1 MVPASISIN
10 KHLADIKV
18 LDNTFDDDTSSSRPR
33 EASGNCYDQPPR
45 SIPSSGSAVGLRQ
58 DRFFPQF
65 YFAKHSTTSADRSGS
80 SRGREVDFWHRS
92 RSRLPTHALAL
103 ARLRLAGTAG
113 CDVTVVHATALSRS
127 TPGTLVVS
135 PAAVSHKLIF
145 GMVTLGGGCNIMD
158 SCHGRQKHLRGS
170 DGQGRQHLYTKQ
182 GVSSVLKPH
191 KIMSSQTAPR
201 RYLDPLRNH
210 AALSVEIDT
219 CKPPTQ
225 KPQPPSHRPFI
236 DMSYLTQRRRPAQEN
251 QI

>member
-1 MVPASISIN
+1 M
-10 KHLADIKV
+10 ADCLRLLIGGRHRRQAV
-18 LDNTFDDDTSSSRPR
+18 QELRERSWPSSRPILPSILLR
-33 EASGNCYDQPPR
+33 ETFNHQCGP
-45 SIPSSGSAVGLRQ
+45 IGFFSGSGG
-58 DRFFPQF
+58 
-65 YFAKHSTTSADRSGS
+65 STSGI
-80 SRGREVDFWHRS
+80 DPDLD
-92 RSRLPTHALAL
+92 LPTHALAL
-103 ARLRLAGTAG
+103 ARLRLASTAG

-127 TPGTLVVS
+127 TPGTLLVS

-145 GMVTLGGGCNIMD
+145 GMVPLGGGCNIMD

-191 KIMSSQTAPR
+191 KILSSQTAPR
-201 RYLDPLRNH
+201 RYLDPLRSH
-210 AALSVEIDT
+210 AALCVEIDT